1 MHHRAIPHLFNS
13 AECRV
18 NARFCPPTP
27 KHNQSAMQKTAT
39 EQMSETE
46 RGPSR
51 KGSARALCS
60 KIWESATFLSNDSRD
75 LP

>member
-1 MHHRAIPHLFNS
+1 MHHRAIPHLFINS

-51 KGSARALCS
+51 KGSARARQC
-60 KIWESATFLSNDSRD
+60 D
-75 LP
+75 